1 MKIEFL
7 GEISQTGK
15 KYIIK
20 QLDKSYRWGMLG
32 FPFVFLLVC
41 LPFYNTEY
49 EVIGIIATII
59 IFAFFIILSI
69 CPRLHYN
76 PKNLTNHYPFK
87 ITIENETITVEGK
100 GEDAYICRQIA
111 DIKKVIDCGNFYYIK
126 FYFPYNYNCVCQK
139 NLISYGTIEEFEQ
152 IFEDKIVR
160 KVK

>member
-15 KYIIK
+15 KHIIE

-41 LPFYNTEY
+41 LLFYKTKY
-49 EVIGIIATII
+49 EVIGIMITII

-87 ITIENETITVEGK
+87 IIIENETIIVERK
-100 GEDAYICRQIA
+100 EEVAHICRQIA
-111 DIKKVIDCGNFYYIK
+111 DVKKVID
-126 FYFPYNYNCVCQK
+126 
-139 NLISYGTIEEFEQ
+139 
-152 IFEDKIVR
+152 
-160 KVK
+160 